1 MAPEIETQERPATR
15 APQEHRPSALS
26 ERDMKWRQFQSRNP
40 RFRMFL
46 IIGIVVLLVSGF
58 FLWRYFGS
66 YESTDDAQI
75 DGHLNPVSSRVSGHI
90 QKLLIDDNQYV
101 QAGQPLLQID
111 ASDYQVLVARAQVDY
126 ENAVD

>member
-1 MAPEIETQERPATR
+1 
-15 APQEHRPSALS
+15 
-26 ERDMKWRQFQSRNP
+26 
-40 RFRMFL
+40 MFL
-46 IIGIVVLLVSGF
+46 IVGIVVLLVSGF

-101 QAGQPLLQID
+101 QAGQPLLQT
-111 ASDYQVLVARAQVDY
+111 RAGL
-126 ENAVD
+126 